1 MNEPTTTPKEVK
13 RQLGNMSN
21 RKAPGP
27 DEIKIELYKT
37 LIEDTTLLQEIT
49 RCLNNFIVGQEIP
62 QEWMESNTILIQKKS
77 KPTTLDLRPIALTN
91 VL

>member
-1 MNEPTTTPKEVK
+1 MS
-13 RQLGNMSN
+13 QLQPR